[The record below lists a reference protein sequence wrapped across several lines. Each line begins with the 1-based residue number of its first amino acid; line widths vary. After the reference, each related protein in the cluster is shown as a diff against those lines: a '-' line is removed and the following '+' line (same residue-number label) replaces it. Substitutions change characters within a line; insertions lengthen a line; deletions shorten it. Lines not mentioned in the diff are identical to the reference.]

1 MTHWSFSC
9 QQLQFNQVLS
19 RKYSGYL
26 SWVHFKTFWFLKIK
40 FILLIIAA
48 PMNITYLVIF
58 TLLVLDI
65 LQLIIWMCN
74 VVVMFCRCRCKN
86 IRLDGK
92 RHREIYKPS
101 SMQQKRLVILNYFDT
116 SFWGLAIWINSV
128 LTVSSISSTMCAVHV
143 LLQFW
148 LKFQDL
154 C

>member
-9 QQLQFNQVLS
+9 QQLQFKQVFS

-26 SWVHFKTFWFLKIK
+26 SWVHFETFWFLKIK
-40 FILLIIAA
+40 FVLLIVAA
-48 PMNITYLVIF
+48 PMNITYLVIC
-58 TLLVLDI
+58 TL
-65 LQLIIWMCN
+65 
-74 VVVMFCRCRCKN
+74 FCWCRCKN

-101 SMQQKRLVILNYFDT
+101 LMQQKRLVILNYFGT
-116 SFWGLAIWINSV
+116 SFWGLAIWIISV
-128 LTVSSISSTMCAVHV
+128 LTASSISSTICAVHV
-143 LLQFW
+143 LLQFR